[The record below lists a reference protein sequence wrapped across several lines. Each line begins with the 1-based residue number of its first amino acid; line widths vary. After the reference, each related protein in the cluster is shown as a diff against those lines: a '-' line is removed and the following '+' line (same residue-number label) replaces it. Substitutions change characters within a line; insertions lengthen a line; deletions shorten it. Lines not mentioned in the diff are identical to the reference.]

1 MFNSYLTTI
10 SFLCIP
16 AVCIYTHLFTKV
28 MIPVSSI
35 SYLSV
40 LSLINLG
47 GELEAREGVARGQ
60 LVVER

>member
-1 MFNSYLTTI
+1 
-10 SFLCIP
+10 
-16 AVCIYTHLFTKV
+16 

-47 GELEAREGVARGQ
+47 GELEAREGVAGGQ